1 MNRAFQRALYVSGG
15 AHAALLLLLIVNPSL
30 PKSGPKGQIHYISLG
45 LSSGGGGGNPG
56 GGGMRGPAGD
66 KTTVTETPL
75 PRPSLRD
82 LTTVEK
88 LQTPTAESSLRYP
101 TAKPK
106 RAPSKPK
113 TDKNA
118 VLTKPDPNAKT
129 GRTGDADPAADKTGG
144 GGTGFTIGGGAPGF
158 GEGSGLGSYGD
169 QIGMGNF
176 PYQYYLQN
184 IQDRISDR
192 WFQSLVDPGVS
203 GTYRVTVYFRIFR
216 NGTISPI
223 ETKEASG
230 LKALD
235 LSAVRAV
242 TTAAPFAPL
251 PPDYDEEYLGI
262 ILIFEHS
269 K

>member
-1 MNRAFQRALYVSGG
+1 MNRAFKRALYVSGG

-30 PKSGPKGQIHYISLG
+30 SKSGPKGQIHYISLG

-56 GGGMRGPAGD
+56 GGGRPGPAGE
-66 KTTVTETPL
+66 KTAVTETPL

-88 LQTPTAESSLRYP
+88 LQTPVESSLRYP

-106 RAPSKPK
+106 RAPAKPK
-113 TDKNA
+113 LDKNA
-118 VLTKPDPNAKT
+118 VITKPDPNAKT
-129 GRTGDADPAADKTGG
+129 GRTGADDAAADKTGG
-144 GGTGFTIGGGAPGF
+144 SGTGLTIGGGAPGF
-158 GEGSGLGSYGD
+158 GEGSGLGGFGD

-184 IQDRISDR
+184 IQDRISTS
-192 WFQSLVDPGVS
+192 WFQSLVDPGAS

-216 NGTISPI
+216 NGTISAI
-223 ETKEASG
+223 ETKEPSG

-251 PPDYDEEYLGI
+251 PADYDEAYLGI

>member
-30 PKSGPKGQIHYISLG
+30 SKPEPKGQIHYISLG
-45 LSSGGGGGNPG
+45 LPSSGSGGNPG
-56 GGGMRGPAGD
+56 GGGMRGPASESS
-66 KTTVTETPL
+66 TVAETPL

-88 LQTPTAESSLRYP
+88 FRPPTAESSLRYP
-101 TAKPK
+101 TAKTK
-106 RAPSKPK
+106 RAPSKSKP
-113 TDKNA
+113 DKSA
-118 VLTKPDPNAKT
+118 VITKPNPNAKT
-129 GRTGDADPAADKTGG
+129 GRTGAAEAAAEKTGG
-144 GGTGFTIGGGAPGF
+144 SGTGLTIGAGAPGF
-158 GEGSGLGSYGD
+158 GESSGLGGYGD

-184 IQDRISDR
+184 IQDRISAR
-192 WFQSLVDPGVS
+192 WFQSLVDPGAS

-216 NGTISPI
+216 DGTISAI
-223 ETKEASG
+223 ETKEPSG

-235 LSAVRAV
+235 MSAVRAV